1 LSNKENNQNLLSF
14 FKKMEIKMKY
24 RLFFITLA
32 GMLLIAACSPTT
44 SIIEEPAAKAVVETP
59 GIDVDEITH
68 EEEPE
73 LDSPSID
80 SDMLEVSFSQ
90 DVWPILEKYALTAH
104 GGKGGV
110 FLENYEDIL
119 NYVEPGN
126 PEGSL
131 LYRALIGDGMPQM
144 PPGNP
149 LPDELIQTVHS
160 WIEQG
165 AKEN

>member
-1 LSNKENNQNLLSF
+1 
-14 FKKMEIKMKY
+14 MKY
-24 RLFFITLA
+24 RLFLIILA
-32 GMLLIAACSPTT
+32 GTLLIAACSLTT
-44 SIIEEPAAKAVVETP
+44 SGVEEPAGEVVVETP
-59 GIDVDEITH
+59 EA
-68 EEEPE
+68 ELEPA
-73 LDSPSID
+73 LDSQFID
-80 SDMLEVSFSQ
+80 DDMMEVSFSE

-110 FLENYEDIL
+110 FLESYADIM

-131 LYRALIGDGMPQM
+131 LYRALIGDGMQKM

-149 LPDELIQTVHS
+149 LPDELVQTIYN